1 MVAADGEIRIV
12 IADDQVMFREALRRV
27 LHGESGLRVVADAGN
42 GSDALRLVHKFNPD
56 VLLINLS
63 LPNLSG
69 MEVLRR
75 LSGEIV
81 IRTIVLNATIE
92 KEQLVEALQHGAR
105 AIILKNLPAGLLVK
119 VIHEVMNGG
128 CWVDRGVVA
137 DLVQTLRQGT
147 TAIRQPGSDDYF
159 GLTERQR
166 EIVAA
171 VVDGFTNRD
180 IARHF
185 SISEQ
190 TVKHHLTSIFEKVG
204 VDNRLE
210 LALFAMNHDLVA

>member
-1 MVAADGEIRIV
+1 MVGDNGEIRIV
-12 IADDQVMFREALRRV
+12 IADDQAMFRDAVRRV
-27 LHGESGLRVVADAGN
+27 LHDESGLQVVGDASN
-42 GSDALRLVHKFNPD
+42 GSEALKQVHRLNPD

-63 LPNLSG
+63 LPVFSG

-75 LSGEIV
+75 ISGQNAV
-81 IRTIVLNATIE
+81 RPIVLSATVE
-92 KEQLVEALQHGAR
+92 KEQLVEAFQHGAR
-105 AIILKNLPAGLLVK
+105 AIILKSLPAGLLVK

-128 CWVDRGVVA
+128 CWVDRSVVA
-137 DLVQTLRQGT
+137 DLVQTLRQG
-147 TAIRQPGSDDYF
+147 APAARQPASDDYF

-204 VDNRLE
+204 VENRLE